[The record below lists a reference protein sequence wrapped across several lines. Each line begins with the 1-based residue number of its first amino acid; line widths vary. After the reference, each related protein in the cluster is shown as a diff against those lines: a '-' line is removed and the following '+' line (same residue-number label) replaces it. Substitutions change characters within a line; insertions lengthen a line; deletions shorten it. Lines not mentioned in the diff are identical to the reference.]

1 LDVDTPPIF
10 FKYCAFTAFHNLPIK
25 SWINFQDFK
34 YEDEEE
40 KKTKKK
46 NKWRREERRHKK
58 L

>member
-1 LDVDTPPIF
+1 MLILPNILQILRLH
-10 FKYCAFTAFHNLPIK
+10 CLHNLPIK
-25 SWINFQDFK
+25 SWINFQDFN

-46 NKWRREERRHKK
+46 NKWKREERRHKK